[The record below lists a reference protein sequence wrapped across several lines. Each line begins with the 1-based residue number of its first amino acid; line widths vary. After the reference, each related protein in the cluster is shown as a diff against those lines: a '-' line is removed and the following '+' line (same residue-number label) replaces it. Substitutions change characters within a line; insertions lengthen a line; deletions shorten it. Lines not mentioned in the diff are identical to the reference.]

1 MEEWRDIKGYEGAYQ
16 VSSYGRIRSFKNNKV
31 KVLKA
36 QYHYKGYLFVTLLKN
51 GTSKKYK
58 VHRLVAQ
65 AFIPNPNNYPQ
76 VNHKDEV
83 KDNNVVENLE
93 WCTASYNNTYNN
105 KAKKIGETH
114 NKKVIC
120 LNTGEIFDSV
130 KDARNKYNIKGRGN
144 ISECCKGKRKTAGGM
159 KWAYYES

>member
-36 QYHYKGYLFVTLLKN
+36 QHHYKGYLFVTLLKN
-51 GTSKKYK
+51 GISKKYK

-130 KDARNKYNIKGRGN
+130 KDARNKYNIKGRSN

-159 KWAYYES
+159 RWAYYES

>member
-51 GTSKKYK
+51 GISKKYK

-83 KDNNVVENLE
+83 KDNNVVENL
-93 WCTASYNNTYNN
+93 
-105 KAKKIGETH
+105 
-114 NKKVIC
+114 
-120 LNTGEIFDSV
+120 D
-130 KDARNKYNIKGRGN
+130 
-144 ISECCKGKRKTAGGM
+144 
-159 KWAYYES
+159 